1 MRQCIYRNVILC
13 PSYIICNWPFGSKET
28 SYQYPSFLASEF
40 LQHNVI
46 ALVKGNNTKIPAC
59 TVATI
64 INIPLIN
71 LHGNYPSLN
80 RCAKAIQLSADFKDY
95 AHASLDIIN
104 TFHWKN
110 VALVADGRK
119 HWLYCFRI
127 RLFVSLFASS
137 YTWSFVCP
145 FARLFECFWSCM
157 FVWSFLVVCSGGRL
171 FVWLFGFSV
180 VCSCGCGIFRSFFSL
195 GRLVVSSY
203 VRLYSI
209 CLFLVFSEGSFPEA
223 VYFYGI
229 SQDSKF
235 TLNLLQLTEKE
246 GTNGTNEN
254 GKASIQRLAE
264 KIVDLDPEVV
274 LLYITEEKIKLLMT
288 QAVC

>member
-1 MRQCIYRNVILC
+1 
-13 PSYIICNWPFGSKET
+13 
-28 SYQYPSFLASEF
+28 
-40 LQHNVI
+40 
-46 ALVKGNNTKIPAC
+46 
-59 TVATI
+59 
-64 INIPLIN
+64 
-71 LHGNYPSLN
+71 
-80 RCAKAIQLSADFKDY
+80 
-95 AHASLDIIN
+95 
-104 TFHWKN
+104 
-110 VALVADGRK
+110 
-119 HWLYCFRI
+119 
-127 RLFVSLFASS
+127 
-137 YTWSFVCP
+137 
-145 FARLFECFWSCM
+145 M

-171 FVWLFGFSV
+171 FVWLFGLLV
-180 VCSCGCGIFRSFFSL
+180 VCSCDCKSFRSLFSL

-209 CLFLVFSEGSFPEA
+209 CLFLVFSEGGFPEA

-235 TLNLLQLTEKE
+235 TLNLLQLTENE

-264 KIVDLDPEVV
+264 NIVDLDPEVV

>member
-1 MRQCIYRNVILC
+1 
-13 PSYIICNWPFGSKET
+13 
-28 SYQYPSFLASEF
+28 
-40 LQHNVI
+40 
-46 ALVKGNNTKIPAC
+46 
-59 TVATI
+59 
-64 INIPLIN
+64 
-71 LHGNYPSLN
+71 
-80 RCAKAIQLSADFKDY
+80 
-95 AHASLDIIN
+95 
-104 TFHWKN
+104 
-110 VALVADGRK
+110 
-119 HWLYCFRI
+119 
-127 RLFVSLFASS
+127 
-137 YTWSFVCP
+137 
-145 FARLFECFWSCM
+145 M